1 MPSVV
6 RRLSAA
12 PLPPPPPPPPLVKAG
27 MVMGVEPPS
36 SLRIS
41 NGRVPA
47 TLTVNVGVKNAPPV
61 VDREVPTWVN
71 ELPPLVDENRPQVPL
86 ASELKLAWW
95 MVTVPAPV
103 VRSNR
108 MVIQIGRASCR

>member
-1 MPSVV
+1 MPSVGC
-6 RRLSAA
+6 RLSAA
-12 PLPPPPPPPPLVKAG
+12 PLPPPPPPPPLVKAV
-27 MVMGVEPPS
+27 MVMSARLVRLEPPS

-41 NGRVPA
+41 NRMVPA
-47 TLTVNVGVKNAPPV
+47 TLTVNVAVENAPPV

-86 ASELKLAWW
+86 ASELKLAGW

-103 VRSNR
+103 V
-108 MVIQIGRASCR
+108 QIGRAHV